1 MSYPYWATP
10 SQLGTFL
17 LGHSFTQTPLNLIF
31 GESENKT
38 CVVTLLNGELPPGI
52 IWQQNGFQVELRGL
66 LENITSNTTFEFTFR
81 VDNQTYKSD
90 QTFYLSVSLPE
101 FTSFEWVTSDAVSL
115 GIVFNFQTYEFT
127 IQASVI
133 PDAEITYG
141 VTNLTSITQG
151 FSIDA
156 ATGIISVD
164 LAWTPLTVYVAGRDF
179 VFNNNTLYSCSISGA
194 SALTGGPIITGD
206 NIVDSNYP
214 VWAPST
220 YYPQNA
226 IIQNDLGK
234 LYVCMIGGISGFVG
248 PAGTVNG
255 IADGACNWNY
265 LQQCPVWS
273 STVSSPVVISL
284 DATATNQIT
293 TLTRTFQIDILQT
306 PAAPQWITEA
316 GLLVTQAAGTEVVFQ
331 LEAFDPDGA
340 VLTWIQGL
348 TWPAW
353 LNLNNQGLLYGVLPS
368 AMENTTYAFEVTV
381 SDGTSSTSRSFS
393 IQTLAGEVDF
403 YWLTTSDLG
412 ASPDGGKSNQS
423 VQAISLRNTSF
434 VNYGLTGGMI
444 PPGVML
450 NNETGALEG
459 FVEYHGQDKTYY
471 FEVTAQDSIGSIVQ
485 KFKWQIQAQNWGKFW
500 SLSVPILGIQRLELL
515 SLNNSNIVDDRYLY
529 LPDDRGWGRPQ
540 VLSVPV
546 ISGIKHMNAA
556 DLKNSISNWLH
567 NFRLTF
573 TNLKISQLNNAAYE
587 IVSVVVRDAD
597 SLPVW
602 QPRVSY
608 KKGQRVSNPQ
618 GLRYLS
624 ITSGITGLTP
634 PSHTQDAAQDGTVQ
648 WQYDSEP
655 LSVVDKSYPLPWYPY
670 HYYQANSTV
679 INQGLVYK
687 SLSNGYSSGG
697 PGPQG
702 MGATIVDN
710 QIRWQQIANSQPYQD
725 SNMFWPANVKNIR
738 QVLESSPGWS
748 TAWGSGASA
757 LVNVDPSTS
766 GISSV
771 TIVQSGTSYW
781 AAPILT
787 IIGSGTGAQL
797 EARVGVIG
805 ITLVSS
811 SLGFTVN
818 DLLEIDLGE
827 GTPGRL
833 KVLTVSSIG
842 AVQSLSV
849 IDSGNFDKI
858 PQANITLA
866 APQGTV
872 TVRLQAGIVQ
882 VQVIEP
888 GSGYVFGDTQI
899 TFDGAEINPA
909 ARSTMEKF
917 DLELP
922 LTFVTADDAQIVSS
936 ELSGVTNTFS
946 GEVLTV
952 TMIKA
957 TVEGVQWQGYT
968 RLDEDCCTF
977 DAMSTAWVD
986 VDSATQTTWDAT
998 ATYWDNNVT
1007 VFDQPRT
1014 QWPDWSQT
1022 VFDYDQTVFDYYATM
1037 FDQRQPMYESKYS
1050 KSWFWYFG
1058 KPYDV

>member
-17 LGHSFTQTPLNLIF
+17 LGHSFTQIPLNLIF
-31 GESENKT
+31 GESENKA
-38 CVVTLLNGELPPGI
+38 CVVTLLNGALPPGI
-52 IWQQNGFQVELRGL
+52 TWQQNGFQVEIRGL
-66 LENITSNTTFEFTFR
+66 LENISVDSSFEFTFR
-81 VDNQTYKSD
+81 VDNQTYKTD
-90 QTFYLSVSLPE
+90 QTFYLNVTMPE
-101 FTSFEWVTSDAVSL
+101 FTSFEWVTSDATPL
-115 GIVFNFQTYEFT
+115 GIVFNSQTYEFT
-127 IQASVI
+127 IQASVV
-133 PDAEITYG
+133 PDAVITYS
-141 VTNLTSITQG
+141 VDNLSVITQG
-151 FSIDA
+151 FSMDA

-164 LAWTPLTVYVAGRDF
+164 LAWSPNTVYVAGRDF

-214 VWAPST
+214 VWAPTT

-234 LYVCMIGGISGFVG
+234 LYVCMIAGISGFVG
-248 PAGTVNG
+248 PTGTVDG

-273 STVSSPVVISL
+273 STVISPVEIQL
-284 DATATNQIT
+284 DAAANNSIT
-293 TLTRTFQIDILQT
+293 TIYRTFQIDILQT
-306 PAAPQWITEA
+306 PAQPQWITAA
-316 GLLVTQAAGTEVVFQ
+316 GLLVTQAASTEVVIQ
-331 LEAFDPDGA
+331 LEAFDPDGL
-340 VLTWIQGL
+340 VLTWSQGL
-348 TWPAW
+348 PWLAW

-368 AMENTTYAFEVTV
+368 ASENITYTFEVVV
-381 SDGTSSTSRSFS
+381 SDGTSSSSRSFS
-393 IQTLAGEVDF
+393 IQALAGEVEF

-412 ASPDGGKSNQS
+412 ASPDGGISNQS
-423 VQAISLRNTSF
+423 VEAISLRSTSF
-434 VNYGLTGGMI
+434 VNYGLTGGMV
-444 PPGVML
+444 PPGVIL

-471 FEVTAQDSIGSIVQ
+471 FEVTAQDSFGFIVQ
-485 KFKWQIQAQNWGKFW
+485 KFKWQIQAQNWGQFW
-500 SLSVPILGIQRLELL
+500 SLSVPILGNQRLELL
-515 SLNNSNIVDDRYLY
+515 SLNNSNVVDDRYLY
-529 LPDDRGWGRPQ
+529 LSNDRGWGRPQ

-546 ISGIKHMNAA
+546 ISGIKHVNAA

-567 NFRLTF
+567 NFRLTL
-573 TNLKISQLNNAAYE
+573 TDLKISNLNNAEYE

-602 QPRVSY
+602 KSLTSY
-608 KKGQRVSNPQ
+608 KQGQRVTNPR

-624 ITSGITGLTP
+624 LTAGTSGVQA
-634 PSHTQDAAQDGTVQ
+634 PSHIQGTATDGTVQ

-655 LSVVDKSYPLPWYPY
+655 LRVVDKSYPLPWYPY
-670 HYYQANSTV
+670 HYYQVNNTV

-697 PGPQG
+697 TGPMGQG
-702 MGATIVDN
+702 TDIVDN
-710 QIRWQQIANSQPYQD
+710 QIQWQQIVNSQPYQAA
-725 SNMFWPANVKNIR
+725 NMFWPANVRNIR
-738 QVLESSPGWS
+738 QVLESSLGWS

-757 LVNVDPSTS
+757 TVNVDPSTS

-771 TIVQSGTSYW
+771 IVIQSGESYW
-781 AAPILT
+781 AAPALT

-797 EARVGVIG
+797 QARVGVVG

-811 SLGFTVN
+811 SLGFAVN
-818 DLLEIDLGE
+818 NELEIDLGE

-833 KVLTVSSIG
+833 KVLSVNSIG
-842 AVQSLSV
+842 AIQSLSV
-849 IDSGNFDKI
+849 INSGNFDKI

-872 TVRLQAGIVQ
+872 TVRFQAGIVQ
-882 VQVIEP
+882 VQVIES
-888 GSGYVFGDTQI
+888 GSGYVFDDTQI
-899 TFDGAEINPA
+899 TFEGAEINPA

-922 LTFVTADDAQIVSS
+922 LTFVTAEGSQIVSS
-936 ELSGVTNTFS
+936 QLSDVLNTFS
-946 GEVLTV
+946 GEVISV
-952 TMIKA
+952 TMLKA
-957 TVEGVQWQGYT
+957 TVVGVQWQGYT

-977 DAMSTAWVD
+977 DARSTAWVD
-986 VDSATQTTWDAT
+986 VDAATATTWDAT

-1007 VFDQPRT
+1007 VFDQPRM

-1022 VFDYDQTVFDYYATM
+1022 VFDYDHTVFDYYATM